1 MAEASD
7 KRAII
12 RQNLLDAGCDMGM
25 IEKCMEL
32 AEKRDESVL
41 LHMLERYKD
50 ELLETVLNSRSG
62 STAWTIW
69 CIGSERGNIM
79 DKKEFLNYLREGT
92 LWQETR
98 NCTR

>member
-1 MAEASD
+1 MKTEIYYIREVEHVAEASD

-32 AEKRDESVL
+32 VEKRDESVL

-50 ELLETVLNSRSG
+50 ELLETVHKQQ
-62 STAWTIW
+62 
-69 CIGSERGNIM
+69 ERI
-79 DKKEFLNYLREGT
+79 DCLDYLVYRIRKGEYYG
-92 LWQETR
+92 
-98 NCTR
+98 

>member
-69 CIGSERGNIM
+69 CIGSERGSIM